1 PAPEKASW
9 PRWIRCQEVALPS
22 SAEY

>member
-1 PAPEKASW
+1 ASW